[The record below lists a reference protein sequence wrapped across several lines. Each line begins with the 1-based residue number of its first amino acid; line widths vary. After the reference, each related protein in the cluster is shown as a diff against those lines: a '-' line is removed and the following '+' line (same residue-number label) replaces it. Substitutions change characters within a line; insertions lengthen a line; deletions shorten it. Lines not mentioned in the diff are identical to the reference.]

1 MALSLPPGDRAINQS
16 ASPARNRTHVRA
28 IPAIVI
34 TTVRGRGHTVSTETD
49 TTATAGTDETLE
61 GGQGTPDTKAHAWW
75 SLATT
80 RNKVIAGA
88 IALVLA
94 VGGTG
99 IGMAVA
105 DHNARQSAEAAYS
118 RELSTQQLASETS
131 RTQAQS
137 DYDGAAALVDEALA
151 SAQAVLDGSSGQ
163 VADDT
168 VRTSLQDAITAA
180 ASQRALEVTFTEE
193 TVTVAPS
200 EVIEGDDRFPSAEL
214 VLTTGTTPSVSDL
227 ETSITTVN
235 EAAAAVTLAQ
245 SEWTF
250 ESLNTA
256 TANARDVVLAGSAG
270 KVADDSVRVALQ
282 GAIDAAMGS
291 LGAGVGATP
300 NADLIAQ
307 RDAIT
312 SASQAVTDA
321 QSAWQTAEDERVR
334 AEQALAAQNEA
345 AAPAS
350 STRNNNASTPSG
362 TRNGSGASASGNS
375 PAQGSAHSGAAGNSS
390 GSGSTGAG
398 APATTPTVP
407 TAPAKVSID
416 EWGGVAY
423 SADKCSQSGGGGGDS
438 LAGSRASA
446 AGWGSY
452 TAWHI
457 TGTQPGWLNFTV
469 YGCLK

>member
-1 MALSLPPGDRAINQS
+1 M
-16 ASPARNRTHVRA
+16 
-28 IPAIVI
+28 
-34 TTVRGRGHTVSTETD
+34 STETD
-49 TTATAGTDETLE
+49 TTPDAGTDDTVKES
-61 GGQGTPDTKAHAWW
+61 QSTPETKAHAWW

-105 DHNARQSAEAAYS
+105 DHNARQSAEATYTS
-118 RELSTQQLASETS
+118 ELGTQQLASESS

-137 DYDGAAALVDEALA
+137 DYDGAVALVDEALTA
-151 SAQAVLDGSSGQ
+151 AQAVLDGSSGQ
-163 VADDT
+163 VADDA
-168 VRTSLQDAITAA
+168 VRTALQDAITAA
-180 ASQRALEVTFTEE
+180 STQRALEVTFTEE
-193 TVTVAPS
+193 TVTVTPGAA
-200 EVIEGDDRFPSAEL
+200 IEGDDRFPTTEL
-214 VLTTGTTPSVSDL
+214 VLTTGSAPSVSDL
-227 ETSITTVN
+227 EASATAVN
-235 EAAAAVTLAQ
+235 EASAAVTLAQ
-245 SEWTF
+245 NEWTF
-250 ESLNTA
+250 ESLNAT

-282 GAIDAAMGS
+282 GAIDAAMVS

-312 SASQAVTDA
+312 AASQTVADA

-334 AEQALAAQNEA
+334 AEQAIAAQNEA
-345 AAPAS
+345 SAPVS
-350 STRNNNASTPSG
+350 STRNSNASTPSA
-362 TRNGSGASASGNS
+362 TRSGSGAPAGSGS
-375 PAQGSAHSGAAGNSS
+375 SSQGSAPSAGAGNTSGAGNT
-390 GSGSTGAG
+390 GSGTPS
-398 APATTPTVP
+398 TTPTTP
-407 TAPAKVSID
+407 AAPAKVSID
-416 EWGGVAY
+416 EWGGVTY
-423 SADKCSQSGGGGGDS
+423 SAEKCSQSGGGGGDS
-438 LAGSRASA
+438 LAGVRASA